1 MALTMEEHIDG
12 LHCKEIL
19 KSASKYCMNA
29 TDTKL
34 VVDIL
39 DYAVQRLHQ
48 QHSKMLRSRDYIA
61 AGKSVEVEKATTG
74 IARLA
79 NSLSCVSGSPVTV
92 GVDNSAT
99 EGHAYAAPA
108 TAVAAAIGGSKDIR
122 SSDRCQDD
130 FFSSKRRATM
140 SENALS
146 LLDEEF
152 NEIKRIVERQG
163 SLLDDMSPSTKALSP
178 VWQQEIM
185 NKIGLTNGS
194 MKGLMQMLSFKR

>member
-1 MALTMEEHIDG
+1 
-12 LHCKEIL
+12 
-19 KSASKYCMNA
+19 
-29 TDTKL
+29 
-34 VVDIL
+34 
-39 DYAVQRLHQ
+39 
-48 QHSKMLRSRDYIA
+48 
-61 AGKSVEVEKATTG
+61 
-74 IARLA
+74 
-79 NSLSCVSGSPVTV
+79 
-92 GVDNSAT
+92 
-99 EGHAYAAPA
+99 
-108 TAVAAAIGGSKDIR
+108 
-122 SSDRCQDD
+122 
-130 FFSSKRRATM
+130 M